1 VAEIYVEAPEPE
13 ADNDVGHE
21 SPSKVT
27 AFTEMKEDRERDIQL
42 VRAWYSPS
50 RVVKQHAVPEVSSH
64 RSVAQAVGVQ
74 GTGHGNQF
82 EGLPHEY
89 SSGSNSDY
97 LLGDEASSTEDE
109 EAIEIVT
116 KFKKFK
122 TKLNVGEAANLD
134 DVVLEIPKEVPTMDE
149 IDDGNATSYEDSS
162 GEKDSVEEQSEGEVV
177 TNTSNYLRY
186 NKKDPNPKFEICM
199 KFSGEKQFKKVVTK
213 HGLAER
219 RFIRFIKNEAGRII
233 AQCDWALVRGGAW
246 LQLDQG
252 ATVGR

>member
-1 VAEIYVEAPEPE
+1 VEEIYVEAPEPE

-27 AFTEMKEDRERDIQL
+27 AFTEMKEERERDIQL

-82 EGLPHEY
+82 EGLPHED

-97 LLGDEASSTEDE
+97 LLGDEASSSEDE

-134 DVVLEIPKEVPTMDE
+134 NVVLEILQTKSCDNLADLFTKSLPYSLFHK
-149 IDDGNATSYEDSS
+149 Y
-162 GEKDSVEEQSEGEVV
+162 VEG
-177 TNTSNYLRY
+177 
-186 NKKDPNPKFEICM
+186 IGM
-199 KFSGEKQFKKVVTK
+199 
-213 HGLAER
+213 R
-219 RFIRFIKNEAGRII
+219 RFRDLQKYGGVHMKN
-233 AQCDWALVRGGAW
+233 
-246 LQLDQG
+246 
-252 ATVGR
+252 